1 MKFQIGKK
9 YTYGK
14 TEEARERCYSAMNK
28 LKSFGYDVEYGVTE
42 YDNYYFRI
50 IGKAVKREV

>member
-14 TEEARERCYSAMNK
+14 TEEARERCYIAMNK
-28 LKSFGYDVEYGVTE
+28 LKSLGYDVEYGVTE
-42 YDNYYFRI
+42 YDNHYFKI
-50 IGKAVKREV
+50 IGKAVKR